1 MKKREKS
8 RKTPKVTRVPAFIIL
23 RFVILIENEKWA
35 GYASIASKEEIELKF
50 FKLIKP
56 HKCGVFKKLFKKLQ
70 PVYSNNNELLPPDSK
85 NGSLFSK
92 RL

>member
-23 RFVILIENEKWA
+23 RLVILIENENGG

-56 HKCGVFKKLFKKLQ
+56 HKYRVFKKKKKKLQ
-70 PVYSNNNELLPPDSK
+70 PVFSNNNELLPSDSK